1 LKERK
6 PTMTMKMK
14 TAKRMEKIPPSGTIR
29 MLEIAKEL
37 EQKGQKIIHF
47 EVGEPDFDTPQHI
60 KDAAIK
66 ALEEGFTK
74 YTSSKGI
81 PELREAIA
89 QDIKKRTKAEIK
101 PNEVFITPGAK
112 HAILCAVLA
121 LINPGDEVLIPAPVW
136 PSYKDIVIMAEGVP
150 KEVPFQEDY
159 SVNEEA
165 LQKAITHRTRAIFI
179 NSPNNPTGG
188 VLTRQEM
195 ATIGEIAMDKKLIVF
210 SDEIYDAL
218 TYDDFKHTSILSFP
232 QLQDQTVYI
241 HGFSK
246 TYSMT
251 GWRLGYIVAPIK
263 IVDAISKIQQNSTTC
278 ATSFVQ
284 KAAVEALRGS
294 QECVEEMRKE
304 YDKRRKTIVQALNQI
319 DGVKCKIPKGAFY
332 VFPNISE
339 YSNDTSRLTE
349 QLLESKGVCI
359 TPGKAFGS
367 NGEGHIRI
375 SYATS
380 MEDIQ
385 EGVQKLE
392 EYLHSL

>member
-1 LKERK
+1 
-6 PTMTMKMK
+6 MTMIMK
-14 TAKRMEKIPPSGTIR
+14 TAKRMEKIPASGTIR

-66 ALEEGFTK
+66 ALNEGFTK

-89 QDIKKRTKAEIK
+89 TDIKRRTGAEIK
-101 PNEVFITPGAK
+101 TNQIIVTPGAK
-112 HAILCAVLA
+112 HAIFCAVQT
-121 LINPGDEVLIPAPVW
+121 LINPGDEVLIPVPVW
-136 PSYKDIVIMAEGVP
+136 PSYKDIVTMAEGVP

-159 SVNEEA
+159 SIDDEA
-165 LQKAITHRTRAIFI
+165 LKKAITRRTKAIFI
-179 NSPNNPTGG
+179 NTPNNPTGG
-188 VLTRQEM
+188 ALTKPEM
-195 ATIGEIAMDKKLIVF
+195 ATIADIARDSKLIIF

-218 TYDDFKHTSILSFP
+218 TYDGFKNTSILSFP

-251 GWRLGYIVAPIK
+251 GWRLGYIAAPQK
-263 IVDAISKIQQNSTTC
+263 IVDEMSKIQQNSTTC
-278 ATSFVQ
+278 ATSFAQ
-284 KAAVEALRGS
+284 KAAVEAIRGP
-294 QECVEEMRKE
+294 QDCVEEMRKE
-304 YDKRRKTIVQALNQI
+304 YDKRRKAIVKALNQI
-319 DGVKCKIPKGAFY
+319 DGVTCKTPKGAFY
-332 VFPNISE
+332 AFPNISE
-339 YSNDTSRLTE
+339 YSNDSSQLAE

-359 TPGKAFGS
+359 TPGKVFGS

-380 MEDIQ
+380 MQDIL

>member
-1 LKERK
+1 
-6 PTMTMKMK
+6 MMK
-14 TAKRMEKIPPSGTIR
+14 TAKRMDNIPSSGTIR

-66 ALEEGFTK
+66 ALNEGFTK
-74 YTSSKGI
+74 YTSSKGT

-89 QDIKKRTKAEIK
+89 WDIKRRTGADIK
-101 PNEVFITPGAK
+101 SNQVLVTPGAK
-112 HAILCAVLA
+112 HAILCAALA
-121 LINPGDEVLIPAPVW
+121 VINPGDEVLIPVPVW
-136 PSYKDIVIMAEGVP
+136 PSYKDIVNMVEGVP
-150 KEVPFQEDY
+150 KEVLFEEDY
-159 SVNEEA
+159 SINEEGIKEA
-165 LQKAITHRTRAIFI
+165 VTPKTRAIFI

-188 VLTRQEM
+188 ALTKQEM
-195 ATIGEIAMDKKLIVF
+195 KTIADIAADKKLIVF

-218 TYDDFKHTSILSFP
+218 TYDGYKNTSMLSFP
-232 QLQDQTVYI
+232 ELQDQTVYI

-251 GWRLGYIVAPIK
+251 GWRLGYVVAHPK
-263 IVDAISKIQQNSTTC
+263 IVDEMSKIQQNSTTC

-304 YDKRRKTIVQALNQI
+304 YDKRRKAIVRALNQI
-319 DGVKCKIPKGAFY
+319 DGVTCKTPKGAFY
-332 VFPNISE
+332 AFPNIKE
-339 YSNDTSRLTE
+339 YSNNSSHFAE
-349 QLLESKGVCI
+349 KLLETKGVSL
-359 TPGKAFGS
+359 TPGSVFGS
-367 NGEGHIRI
+367 NGEGHLRI

-380 MEDIQ
+380 MEDVL
-385 EGVQKLE
+385 EGVKRLE
-392 EYLHSL
+392 EFLQSL